1 LPAQL
6 FFGNEFEMPVVGRQT
21 SQSLRINSV
30 QRGLSNPRR
39 PAIRPSPLL
48 RVTTEITETEELKIE
63 EEVPQ

>member
-1 LPAQL
+1 
-6 FFGNEFEMPVVGRQT
+6 MPVVGRQT

-63 EEVPQ
+63 EEVPQL